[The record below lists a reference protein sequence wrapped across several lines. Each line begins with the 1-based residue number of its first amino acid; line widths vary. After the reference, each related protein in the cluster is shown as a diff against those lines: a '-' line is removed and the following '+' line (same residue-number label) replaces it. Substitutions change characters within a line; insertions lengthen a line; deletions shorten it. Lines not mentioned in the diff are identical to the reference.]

1 MYKTF
6 MKKRAC
12 ILLFNILL
20 PDSEEDALL
29 WSMVIPL
36 CGVIMS
42 SEILT
47 VVVIFS
53 YLNDK
58 ICEL

>member
-1 MYKTF
+1 
-6 MKKRAC
+6 MKKLAY

-20 PDSEEDALL
+20 PDPEEDALL

-36 CGVIMS
+36 CGVIMP
-42 SEILT
+42 SEILI

-53 YLNDK
+53 YLKDK
-58 ICEL
+58 ICVL